1 MMVKLYVNWENAII
15 LNEKQAEETM
25 KNEYYPSVASRDNF
39 NEWLC
44 ENYDYAELFDMNN
57 EDEKKTIRANF
68 MEEMKETAWNDF
80 IADGYEE
87 VSVEI

>member
-1 MMVKLYVNWENAII
+1 MMVKLYVNWENSTI
-15 LNEKQAEETM
+15 LSEKQAQETA
-25 KNEYYPSVASRDNF
+25 KNEYYNSATSYNNL
-39 NEWLC
+39 NEWLS
-44 ENYDYAELFDMNN
+44 ENYSHAELFNLN
-57 EDEKKTIRANF
+57 ENEKKTIRAEF

>member
-1 MMVKLYVNWENAII
+1 MMVKLYVDWDNGTI
-15 LNEKQAEETM
+15 LNEKQAQETAE
-25 KNEYYPSVASRDNF
+25 NEYYSSATSYDSF
-39 NEWLC
+39 NKWLS
-44 ENYDYAELFDMNN
+44 ENYGHAELFDMD
-57 EDEKKTIRANF
+57 EDEKKTIRAEF

>member
-1 MMVKLYVNWENAII
+1 MMVKLYVDWYNGTI
-15 LNEKQAEETM
+15 LNEKQAEETA
-25 KNEYYPSVASRDNF
+25 KNEYYANAISHDSF
-39 NEWLC
+39 NEWLS
-44 ENYDYAELFDMNN
+44 ENYNHAELFDMD
-57 EDEKKTIRANF
+57 EDEKKTVRAEF

>member
-1 MMVKLYVNWENAII
+1 MMVKLYVDWDNGTI
-15 LNEKQAEETM
+15 LNEKQAEETA
-25 KNEYYPSVASRDNF
+25 KNEYYANATSHDSF
-39 NEWLC
+39 NEWLS
-44 ENYDYAELFDMNN
+44 ENYSHAELFDMD
-57 EDEKKTIRANF
+57 EDEKKTVRADF